1 MEYANIAL
9 LDTMGR
15 VCIHRSS
22 ILVNPVYSATVDL
35 FVDKEGH
42 ALDESIKELSELLGI
57 SPSTLL
63 DSSKIV
69 KRKEVENFLG
79 ISKNKRVHLFVCQ
92 IMKRTG
98 MKVYKTVG
106 DMRFI
111 DIGVVS
117 EALKHDTINMTLYG
131 KEMIKFLQQ

>member
-9 LDTMGR
+9 IDTMGR

-22 ILVNPVYSATVDL
+22 ILINPVYSATVDL

-42 ALDESIKELSELLGI
+42 ALDESIKELSELVGV

-63 DSSKIV
+63 DSSKITR
-69 KRKEVENFLG
+69 RKEVNNFLG
-79 ISKNKRVHLFVCQ
+79 ISKSKKVHLFVCQ
-92 IMKRTG
+92 IMKKTG
-98 MKVYKTVG
+98 IKVCKTVG

-111 DIGVVS
+111 DVDVVS
-117 EALKHDTINMTLYG
+117 EALKHNTINMTLYG